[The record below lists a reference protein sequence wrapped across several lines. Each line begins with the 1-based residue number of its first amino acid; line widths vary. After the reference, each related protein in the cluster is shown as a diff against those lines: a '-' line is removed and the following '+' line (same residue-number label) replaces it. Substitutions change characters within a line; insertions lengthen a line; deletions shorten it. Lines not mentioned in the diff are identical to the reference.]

1 MRSPTHFPP
10 PGPKGGTGAGRGCL
24 LAALLAAPLAA
35 WAGLAHDDRSFD
47 SRSDVEHVSQQSFEL
62 LAAIG
67 DEPTF
72 PWAGQDILAADP
84 EWQYTLGTSLMPS
97 AIPEP
102 QATAMWLV
110 GLVAFGF
117 IAHRRSGG

>member
-1 MRSPTHFPP
+1 MRSLTHLPP
-10 PGPKGGTGAGRGCL
+10 PGPKGGTRVARGWL
-24 LAALLAAPLAA
+24 LATLLAAPLT
-35 WAGLAHDDRSFD
+35 AGAGFAHDDRSFD
-47 SRSDVEHVSQQSFEL
+47 NRSDVEHMSQQSFEL
-62 LAAIG
+62 LSAVG

-72 PWAGQDILAADP
+72 PWAGNDVVATEP

-102 QATAMWLV
+102 QAAAMWLV

-117 IAHRRSGG
+117 IARRRSSG